1 MSAMQPLA
9 RGCLRR
15 LSVALAIPLT
25 VSTLA
30 AQIPAGK
37 RNAARPDLVFVQAPT
52 VQPGNLAERFPEGS
66 RLVRLDRES
75 SLPVNL
81 TPDLFA
87 SADPQVSFDGSKIL
101 FAAKAEPTSRWQ
113 VWEMNS
119 DGSAKRPLTH
129 CEGDCVRPAYLPREE
144 IVFTALTKE
153 ATAPLSQLYVSKRDG
168 SETHPITFGPGDFQ
182 VETVL
187 QDGMIL
193 ASARAPLLPASE
205 GNPRGKE
212 QEPRELYTLRPDGS
226 GLRTFRCD
234 HQQPAVRS
242 EAAELDDGSLVFLK
256 RPLASPAMDGE
267 LAMIRRGA
275 LHNSPLGNSPVMA
288 YSLKQL
294 SGEKLAVACLHSP
307 AGHAARDGNAAAKL
321 DLYVFDTEQE
331 KLTGMIY
338 QDPKLSSLAAVP
350 VAAHAPPRWYWSTLT
365 PALEMGYFICLD
377 SSLSDL
383 PAQAGVAAGGRL
395 PAAASK
401 VRVLTLDPATRQ
413 ERSLGEAPVEKDG
426 SFYIAVPPDRPV
438 RFELLEAGGRVV
450 RAQRSWIWAR
460 PGEEHGC
467 VGCHENRALAPE
479 NRWPLALHRL
489 DTPVGLGV
497 KGGSQVVHE

>member
-1 MSAMQPLA
+1 
-9 RGCLRR
+9 
-15 LSVALAIPLT
+15 LT

-30 AQIPAGK
+30 AQIPAGR
-37 RNAARPDLVFVQAPT
+37 RNAVRPDLVFVQAPT
-52 VQPGNLAERFPEGS
+52 LQPGDLAERFPEGS

-75 SLPVNL
+75 AVPVNL

-101 FAAKAEPTSRWQ
+101 FAAKAKPASRWQ

-129 CEGDCVRPAYLPREE
+129 CEDDCVRPAYLPRDE
-144 IVFTALTKE
+144 IVFTAQIKE
-153 ATAPLSQLYVSKRDG
+153 GTAPVSQLYVSKRDG
-168 SETHPITFGPGDFQ
+168 SEAHPITFGPGDFV

-193 ASARAPLLPASE
+193 ASARSPLLPASE
-205 GNPRGKE
+205 GKLRGQE
-212 QEPRELYTLRPDGS
+212 QESRELYTLRPDGS

-234 HQQPAVRS
+234 HLQPATRS
-242 EAAELDDGSLVFLK
+242 EAAELDDGSLVFVK
-256 RPLASPAMDGE
+256 RLLPSRMMGGE

-275 LHNSPLGNSPVMA
+275 LHNSPLESSSVA
-288 YSLKQL
+288 YSLKPL
-294 SGEKLAVACLHSP
+294 SGEKLVVACLRSP
-307 AGHAARDGNAAAKL
+307 ADRDPRAGNAAGKL
-321 DLYVFDTEQE
+321 ALYAFDMERG
-331 KLTGMIY
+331 KFTGLIY

-350 VAAHAPPRWYWSTLT
+350 VAAHTPPRWYWSTLN

-438 RFELLEAGGRVV
+438 RFELLEAGGRVM

-460 PGEEHGC
+460 SGEEHGC

-497 KGGSQVVHE
+497 KGGSQAVHE

>member
-1 MSAMQPLA
+1 
-9 RGCLRR
+9 
-15 LSVALAIPLT
+15 V
-25 VSTLA
+25 
-30 AQIPAGK
+30 
-37 RNAARPDLVFVQAPT
+37 RPDLVFVQAPT
-52 VQPGNLAERFPEGS
+52 VQAGNLAEPFPEGS

-75 SLPVNL
+75 ALPVNL

-101 FAAKAEPTSRWQ
+101 FAAKAMPTSHWQ

-129 CEGDCVRPAYLPREE
+129 CEDDCLRPAYLPRDE

-153 ATAPLSQLYVSKRDG
+153 ASVLLSQLYVSKRDG
-168 SETHPITFGPGDFQ
+168 SETHPITFGPGDYQ

-187 QDGMIL
+187 QNGMIL
-193 ASARAPLLPASE
+193 ASARSPLSPASE
-205 GNPRGKE
+205 GKPRGKE

-226 GLRTFRCD
+226 GLGTFRCD
-234 HQQPAVRS
+234 HQQPALRS

-256 RPLASPAMDGE
+256 RPLASPAMGGE

-275 LHNSPLGNSPVMA
+275 LHNSLLGNSPVMA

-294 SGEKLAVACLHSP
+294 SGEKLVVASLHGP
-307 AGHAARDGNAAAKL
+307 AGRAPKDGNAAPKL

-331 KLTGMIY
+331 KFTGMIY

-350 VAAHAPPRWYWSTLT
+350 VAAHAPPRWYWSTLN
-365 PALEMGYFICLD
+365 PALEVGYFICLD
-377 SSLSDL
+377 TSLSDL
-383 PAQAGVAAGGRL
+383 PAQAGVA
-395 PAAASK
+395 AAASK

-413 ERSLGEAPVEKDG
+413 DRSLGEAPVEKDG

-438 RFELLEAGGRVV
+438 RFELLEAGGRVM

-489 DTPVGLGV
+489 DAPVPLGV
-497 KGGSQVVHE
+497 EAVTSEK

>member
-1 MSAMQPLA
+1 MRIPAH
-9 RGCLRR
+9 GGLRR

-37 RNAARPDLVFVQAPT
+37 RNAVRPDLVFVQAPT
-52 VQPGNLAERFPEGS
+52 VQAGNLAERFPEGS

-75 SLPVNL
+75 ALPVNL

-101 FAAKAEPTSRWQ
+101 FAARAKPASRWQ
-113 VWEMNS
+113 VWEMNG
-119 DGSAKRPLTH
+119 DGSAKRQLTH
-129 CEGDCVRPAYLPREE
+129 CEDDCVRPAYLPRDE

-153 ATAPLSQLYVSKRDG
+153 GTAPLSQLYVSKRDG
-168 SETHPITFGPGDFQ
+168 SETHPITFGPGDYQ

-187 QDGMIL
+187 QNGMIL
-193 ASARAPLLPASE
+193 ASARSPLLPASE
-205 GNPRGKE
+205 GKLPNKE
-212 QEPRELYTLRPDGS
+212 QESRELYTLRPDGS
-226 GLRTFRCD
+226 GLRTFRFD
-234 HQQPAVRS
+234 DQQPAVRS

-256 RPLASPAMDGE
+256 RPLASPAMGGE
-267 LAMIRRGA
+267 LAMIRHGA
-275 LHNSPLGNSPVMA
+275 LHNSLLGNSAVMA

-294 SGEKLAVACLHSP
+294 SGEKLVVASLHGP
-307 AGHAARDGNAAAKL
+307 AGHAPKDGNAAAKL

-350 VAAHAPPRWYWSTLT
+350 VAAHTPPRWYWSTLT
-365 PALEMGYFICLD
+365 PALEVGYFVCLN

-383 PAQAGVAAGGRL
+383 PAPADVAAA
-395 PAAASK
+395 PSK

-413 ERSLGEAPVEKDG
+413 ERSLGEGPVEKDG

-438 RFELLEAGGRVV
+438 RFELLEASGRIV

-467 VGCHENRALAPE
+467 VGCHEDQALAPE

-489 DTPVGLGV
+489 DAPVHLGV
-497 KGGSQVVHE
+497 EAVISYK